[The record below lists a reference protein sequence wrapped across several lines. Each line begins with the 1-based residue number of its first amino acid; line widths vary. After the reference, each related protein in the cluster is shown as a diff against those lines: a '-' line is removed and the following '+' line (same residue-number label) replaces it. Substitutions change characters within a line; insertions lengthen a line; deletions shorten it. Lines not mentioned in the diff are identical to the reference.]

1 VDKMKLKVIA
11 LTGPKG
17 SGKDTVGQLIKQYFI
32 APGWSAHTIA
42 FADPIKT
49 VVRDLFVFETMQEY
63 DDFKRTTCNF
73 SLPKTIT
80 RDMQLYQV
88 EGRHLV
94 REIGML
100 MRKYDDKQFT
110 KYVVDE
116 IEYRPDDVWVVTDLR
131 FDNEWLVLKQ
141 LGAKVINIKR
151 PNYEFDGHITERGFN
166 ESLVDYQ
173 LLNDGDLAYLKTRV
187 NSIMDSIMKE
197 WV

>member
-1 VDKMKLKVIA
+1 MSLKVIA

-17 SGKDTVGQLIKQYFI
+17 SGKDTVGELIRKYFNTS
-32 APGWSAHTIA
+32 PLFKAHTIA

-73 SLPKTIT
+73 SLPKPLT

-110 KYVVDE
+110 KYVVNE
-116 IEYRPDDVWVVTDLR
+116 IEYRPNDVWVVTDLR

-173 LLNDGDLAYLKTRV
+173 LLNDGDLTYLKTRV
-187 NSIMDSIMKE
+187 NSIMDSIIKE
-197 WV
+197 WA